1 MTLLTTAQRLQL
13 TNAAPS
19 THADHLVSLD
29 STIHAVVRVDG
40 LGRRIVALG
49 TTAAQA
55 LERAKPT
62 APPSTAPTAPSP
74 WQRGS
79 RSGRAA
85 AEKRK
90 IDAEAFAAELA
101 EYRRVAAEAGIER
114 PELL

>member
-29 STIHAVVRVDG
+29 SAVHAVVRVDG

-49 TTAAQA
+49 TTAAEA
-55 LERAKPT
+55 LERAKP
-62 APPSTAPTAPSP
+62 APAPTQSAAPSP

-79 RSGRAA
+79 RGGRAA
-85 AEKRK
+85 TEKRK
-90 IDAEAFAAELA
+90 VDAEAFAAELA